1 MSMATIKDILLIDPS
16 REPLVNNG
24 QARLADQTDEKVVAE
39 LRGELKMF
47 VCEGEFARGLDCILS
62 EYLGNLGN
70 SSQKAVWVSGFFGSG
85 KSHLL
90 KMLAHLWANTA
101 FADGATARGIVPE
114 MPKGISAHFTELD
127 QAGRRYG
134 GLFAAAG
141 TLLAGSHDRVRET
154 VLGVILR
161 AAGLPDRYPVA
172 RFVLWLEREDAFD
185 KVKGHVE
192 ANGGTWEKE
201 LANLWVSTRIRKAIL
216 AWDKHFAPSE
226 AEVRAALKQQFQ
238 EQTGDLTTAD
248 FIGLARDVLLRHAAQ
263 NSNNPEQLPCTVIL
277 LDEAQQY
284 IGDSH
289 DRSTIFTELAEALT
303 KQFDGR
309 VLLVAAGQQALND
322 VELLHKLMDRFVVK
336 VPLSDTDVE
345 TVTRK
350 VSLRK
355 KPAAIPTVKTTIEA
369 HGGEIARHLQG
380 TKIGPRSTDDKTII
394 DDFPLLPVRR
404 RFWEECFRQIDA
416 AGTKSQL
423 RSQLSII
430 HDAVGNLAAAPVTA
444 VIPAD
449 ALYDSLKAYMLGTG
463 VLLREIHERIEELG
477 MPGTADAKLAKRI
490 ASLVF
495 LISKLPTNL
504 GADLGVRASSAHI
517 ADLLVSDL
525 AADNHVLRQKV
536 ADALEK
542 LVEAG
547 LLMKVDDEYRMQTR
561 AGQEWLATYSKK
573 QQEIRGSEPMIQEV
587 RNNLLYA
594 AIDEAVRGVR
604 IVQGLPKEPRDL
616 AVNRDATPPT
626 PGGRGLTVWVRDGW
640 AAAEKDVHSAAR
652 KAGATSSLIYSF
664 IPKAFPEEL
673 KTAIVNSEAATRT
686 LETYGPQSEAEGQEA
701 MRAMTSLRDSA
712 TANRDRLV
720 REIVGSAKVW
730 LGGGNEQLL
739 ATLSEKLKAA
749 ADAAV
754 VRQFP
759 QFSAADKGAWDV
771 VMKRAKEGDHDKA
784 LEAVGHSGAAESHA
798 VCAEVLN
805 RTATGA
811 TGSDVRSQLQ
821 DPPYG
826 WPKDAIDAALVVLVG
841 AGHLSAK
848 LNNAPITHKQ
858 LDQNKITKTS
868 FTRETKTISMADR
881 LKVRGTLSKFG
892 LKPKTNDEDIPLAAD
907 FLKKLA
913 DVGRRTGGEEP
924 LPAAKSI
931 VFVEDIQRLTGVEML
946 AEMVAKKA
954 DLDAAADAWPK
965 LADLA
970 SARLTDWEDLGRLFD
985 HAKNEPGVAAINADI
1000 EAIRSGRLLLD
1011 VTDPLPP
1018 IRAKIAEILR
1028 KRLKEMHEDHRQTFN
1043 REVKQLAASSVWSQ
1057 LPSDK
1062 QTAIL
1067 AEVGLREPDTVDVS
1081 TDAAIAAA
1089 LAERP
1094 IESRRNAALAVPTL
1108 AGQALRKAAAS
1119 TVPEARSVTV
1129 EKTTLRTDAEVR
1141 EWAKRAESHLL
1152 EEVKKGPVLVS

>member
-16 REPLVNNG
+16 REPLINNG

-90 KMLAHLWANTA
+90 KMLAHLWADTP

-114 MPKGISAHFTELD
+114 MPKEIRAHFTELD
-127 QAGRRYG
+127 NAGRRHG
-134 GLFAAAG
+134 GLFSAAG

-161 AAGLPDRYPVA
+161 AAGLPEQYPVA
-172 RFVLWLEREDAFD
+172 RFVLWLEREGALD
-185 KVKGHVE
+185 KVKKHVE
-192 ANGGTWEKE
+192 ANGGVWEKE

-216 AWDKHFAPSE
+216 AWDKNFAPSE
-226 AEVRAALKQQFQ
+226 ADVRAALKQQFQ
-238 EQTGDLTTAD
+238 EQTGDLTTPE
-248 FIGLARDVLLRHAAQ
+248 FIGLAKDVLLRHAA
-263 NSNNPEQLPCTVIL
+263 NTSNNPEQLPCTIIL

-289 DRSTIFTELAEALT
+289 DRSTVFTELAEALT

-355 KPAAIPTVKTTIEA
+355 KPGAIPTVTSTVES

-380 TKIGPRSTDDKTII
+380 TKIGPRTSDDKTIVA
-394 DDFPLLPVRR
+394 DYPLLPVRR

-430 HDAVGNLAAAPVTA
+430 HDAVGKLADDRLTA

-477 MPGTADAKLAKRI
+477 VPSTADAVLAKRI

-504 GADLGVRASSAHI
+504 GADLGVRASAAHI

-536 ADALEK
+536 AESLEK
-542 LVEAG
+542 LVESG

-561 AGQEWLATYSKK
+561 AGSEWLATYNKK
-573 QQEIRGSEPMIQEV
+573 QQEIRGSEPKIQEV
-587 RNNLLYA
+587 RNNLVYA

-604 IVQGLPKEPRDL
+604 ILQGLPKEPRDL
-616 AVNRDATPPT
+616 SVDRDATPPT

-640 AAAEKDVHSAAR
+640 SAAEKDVTSAAR
-652 KAGATSSLIYSF
+652 KAGASSSLIYSF
-664 IPKAFPEEL
+664 IPKAYADDL
-673 KTAIVNSEAATRT
+673 KTAIVNSEAANST

-712 TANRDRLV
+712 IANRDRLI
-720 REIVGSAKVW
+720 RDIVGGTKVW
-730 LGGGNEQLL
+730 LGGGTEQLHTTL
-739 ATLSEKLKAA
+739 AEKLKVAA
-749 ADAAV
+749 EAAV
-754 VRQFP
+754 ARQFP
-759 QFSAADKGAWDV
+759 QFAAADKASWDV
-771 VMKRAKEGDHDKA
+771 VMKRAKEGTDKPMDP
-784 LEAVGHSGAAESHA
+784 VGHTAAVETHA
-798 VCAEVLN
+798 VCAEALT

-848 LNNAPITHKQ
+848 LNGAPVAAAQ
-858 LDQNKITKTS
+858 LDQNKITKTV
-868 FTRETKTISMADR
+868 FTRETKTISMSDR
-881 LKVRGTLSKFG
+881 LKVRGTLAKLG
-892 LKPKTNDEDIPLAAD
+892 LKPKSNDEDGPLAAD

-913 DVGRRTGGEEP
+913 EVGRKTGGEEP
-924 LPAAKSI
+924 LPPHKSV
-931 VFVEDIQRLTGVEML
+931 VFIEDIQRLTGVEML

-954 DLDAAADAWPK
+954 DLDAAADAWPGVAT
-965 LADLA
+965 LAETRLA
-970 SARLTDWEDLGRLFD
+970 AWDELHKLFD
-985 HAKNEPGVAAINADI
+985 HAKNEPGAATINADI
-1000 EAIRSGRLLLD
+1000 EAVRTGRLLLD
-1011 VTDPLPP
+1011 SSDPLPP

-1028 KRLKEMHEDHRQTFN
+1028 KRLKDTFDDHKATFD
-1043 REVKQLAASSVWSQ
+1043 REVAQLTATPVWGQ
-1057 LPSDK
+1057 LPVDK

-1067 AEVGLREPDTVDVS
+1067 ADIGLREPAPVDVS
-1081 TDAAIAAA
+1081 TDATIAAA
-1089 LAERP
+1089 LAERS
-1094 IESRRNAALAVPTL
+1094 IDARRNAALAVPTL
-1108 AGQALRKAAAS
+1108 AGQALRKAAA
-1119 TVPEARSVTV
+1119 TVEPQARSVTV
-1129 EKTTLRTDAEVR
+1129 EKTTLRTGDDVR
-1141 EWAKRAESHLL
+1141 EWAKRAESQLL

>member
-39 LRGELKMF
+39 LRGELRMF
-47 VCEGEFARGLDCILS
+47 VCEGEFERGLDCILS

-70 SSQKAVWVSGFFGSG
+70 SSQKAAWVSGFFGSG

-90 KMLAHLWANTA
+90 KMLAHLWVDTA
-101 FADGATARGIVPE
+101 FPDGATARGIVPE
-114 MPKGISAHFTELD
+114 MPKGIRAHFTELD
-127 QAGRRYG
+127 QAARRYG
-134 GLFAAAG
+134 GVFAAAG
-141 TLLAGSHDRVRET
+141 TLLAGNDRVRET

-161 AAGLPDRYPVA
+161 AAGLPEQYPVA
-172 RFVLWLEREDAFD
+172 RFVLWLEREGALDT
-185 KVKGHVE
+185 VKKHVE

-216 AWDKHFAPSE
+216 AWDKNFAPSE
-226 AEVRAALKQQFQ
+226 ADVRAALKQQFQ
-238 EQTGDLTTAD
+238 EQTGDLTTPE
-248 FIGLARDVLLRHAAQ
+248 FIGLAKDVLLRHAAQ
-263 NSNNPEQLPCTVIL
+263 NSNNPEQLPCTIIL

-289 DRSTIFTELAEALT
+289 DRSTVFTELAEALT

-309 VLLVAAGQQALND
+309 VLLVSAGQQALND

-355 KPAAIPTVKTTIEA
+355 KPAAIPTVKTTIESY
-369 HGGEIARHLQG
+369 GGEIARHLQG
-380 TKIGPRSTDDKTII
+380 TRIGPRASDDKTII
-394 DDFPLLPVRR
+394 DDYPLLPVRR

-430 HDAVGNLAAAPVTA
+430 LDAVGKIAGDRLTA

-477 MPGTADAKLAKRI
+477 VPGTDEAVLAKRI

-504 GADLGVRASSAHI
+504 GADLGVRASAAHI

-525 AADNHVLRQKV
+525 AADNHLLRQKV
-536 ADALEK
+536 AETLEK
-542 LVEAG
+542 LVESG

-561 AGQEWLATYSKK
+561 AGSEWLATYNKK

-604 IVQGLPKEPRDL
+604 ILQGQPKEPREL
-616 AVNRDATPPT
+616 SVNRDATAPT

-640 AAAEKDVHSAAR
+640 AAAEKDITSAAR
-652 KAGATSSLIYSF
+652 KAGASSSLIYSF
-664 IPKAFPEEL
+664 IPKGYADDL
-673 KTAIVNSEAATRT
+673 KTAIVNSEAANRT

-712 TANRDRLV
+712 ITNRDRLV
-720 REIVGSAKVW
+720 RDIIGSTKVW
-730 LGGGNEQLL
+730 LGGGSEQLHASL
-739 ATLSEKLKAA
+739 GEKLRVAA
-749 ADAAV
+749 EAAV

-771 VMKRAKEGDHDKA
+771 VMKRAKEGTDKPM
-784 LEAVGHSGAAESHA
+784 EPISYTGAVDSHP
-798 VCAEVLN
+798 VCAEVLA

-811 TGSDVRSQLQ
+811 TGSDVRSPLQ

-848 LNNAPITHKQ
+848 LNGAPVAVAQ
-858 LDQNKITKTS
+858 LDQNKITKTV
-868 FTRETKTISMADR
+868 FTRETKNLPMSDR
-881 LKVRGTLSKFG
+881 LKLRGTLAKFG
-892 LKPKTNDEDIPLAAD
+892 LKPKSTDEDGPLAAD

-913 DVGRRTGGEEP
+913 ETGRRTGGEEP
-924 LPAAKSI
+924 LPAPQSV
-931 VFVEDIQRLTGVEML
+931 VFVEDLQRLTGVEML

-954 DLDAAADAWPK
+954 ELDAAADVWPK
-965 LADLA
+965 IAVLAEE
-970 SARLTDWEDLGRLFD
+970 RLTAWGDLQGLFG
-985 HAKNEPGVAAINADI
+985 HAKNEPGAAAINADI
-1000 EAIRSGRLLLD
+1000 EAVRTGRLLLD
-1011 VTDPLPP
+1011 STDPLPP

-1028 KRLKEMHEDHRQTFN
+1028 KRLKETQEDHRQTYD
-1043 REVKQLAASSVWSQ
+1043 REVKQLTASSVWSQ
-1057 LPSDK
+1057 LPPDK

-1067 AEVGLREPDTVDVS
+1067 AEVGLREPDPVDVS

-1094 IESRRNAALAVPTL
+1094 IDSRRNAALAVPTL
-1108 AGQALRKAAAS
+1108 AGQALRKAAAAVEP
-1119 TVPEARSVTV
+1119 TARSIAI
-1129 EKTTLRTDAEVR
+1129 EKTTLRTDTDVR
-1141 EWAKRAESHLL
+1141 EWAKRAESQLL

>member
-24 QARLADQTDEKVVAE
+24 QARLADQTDERVVAE

-62 EYLGNLGN
+62 EYLGNVGN
-70 SSQKAVWVSGFFGSG
+70 SSQKAAWVSGFFGSG

-90 KMLAHLWANTA
+90 KMLTHLWADTP
-101 FADGATARGIVPE
+101 FSDGATARGIVPE
-114 MPKGISAHFTELD
+114 MPKEIRAHLTELD
-127 QAGRRYG
+127 RVGRCHG
-134 GLFAAAG
+134 GLFSAAG

-161 AAGLPDRYPVA
+161 AAGLPEQYPVA
-172 RFVLWLEREDAFD
+172 RFVLWLEREGALDT
-185 KVKGHVE
+185 VKKHVE
-192 ANGGTWEKE
+192 ANGGVWEKE

-216 AWDKHFAPSE
+216 AWDKNFAPSE
-226 AEVRAALKQQFQ
+226 AEVRATLKQQFQ
-238 EQTGDLTTAD
+238 EQTGDLTTPE
-248 FIGLARDVLLRHAAQ
+248 FIGLAKDVLLRHAAE
-263 NSNNPEQLPCTVIL
+263 NSNNPDQLPCAIVL

-309 VLLVAAGQQALND
+309 VLLVAAGQQSLND

-355 KPAAIPTVKTTIEA
+355 KPGAIPTVKGTIES

-380 TKIGPRSTDDKTII
+380 TKIGPRSSDDKTII

-430 HDAVGNLAAAPVTA
+430 HDAVGKLANDRLTA

-477 MPGTADAKLAKRI
+477 VPGTDDAKLAKRI

-504 GADLGVRASSAHI
+504 GADLGVKASAAHI

-525 AADNHVLRQKV
+525 AADNHLLRQKV
-536 ADALEK
+536 AETLEK
-542 LVEAG
+542 LVETG

-561 AGQEWLATYSKK
+561 AGSEWLATYNKK
-573 QQEIRGSEPMIQEV
+573 QQEIRGSEPKIQEV
-587 RNNLLYA
+587 RNNLVYA

-604 IVQGLPKEPRDL
+604 ILQGLPKEPRDL
-616 AVNRDATPPT
+616 SVDRDATAPT

-640 AAAEKDVHSAAR
+640 SAAEKDVTSAAR
-652 KAGATSSLIYSF
+652 KDGASSSLIYSF
-664 IPKAFPEEL
+664 IPKAYADDL
-673 KTAIVNSEAATRT
+673 KTAIVNTEAAKST

-712 TANRDRLV
+712 MANRDRLI
-720 REIVGSAKVW
+720 RDIVGGTKVW
-730 LGGGNEQLL
+730 LGGGTEQLHTTL
-739 ATLSEKLKAA
+739 AEKLKVAA
-749 ADAAV
+749 EAAIA
-754 VRQFP
+754 RQFKD
-759 QFSAADKGAWDV
+759 FSAADKASWDV
-771 VMKRAKEGDHDKA
+771 VMKRAKEGTDKPM
-784 LEAVGHSGAAESHA
+784 EPVGHTGAVETHA
-798 VCAEVLN
+798 VCVEVLG

-821 DPPYG
+821 DAPYG

-848 LNNAPITHKQ
+848 LNGAPIAAAQ
-858 LDQNKITKTS
+858 LDQNKITKTI
-868 FTRETKTISMADR
+868 FTRETKTISMSDR
-881 LKVRGTLSKFG
+881 LKVRGTLAKLG
-892 LKPKTNDEDIPLAAD
+892 LKPKSNDEDGPLAAD
-907 FLKKLA
+907 FLKKL
-913 DVGRRTGGEEP
+913 VEIGRRTGGEEP
-924 LPAAKSI
+924 LPAAQSV
-931 VFVEDIQRLTGVEML
+931 VFIEDIQRLTGVEML
-946 AEMVAKKA
+946 AEMVSKKA
-954 DLDAAADAWPK
+954 DIDAAADSWPK

-970 SARLTDWEDLGRLFD
+970 STRLAAWDELQKLFD
-985 HAKNEPGVAAINADI
+985 HAKNEPGAAAINADI
-1000 EAIRSGRLLLD
+1000 QAITTGRLLLD
-1011 VTDPLPP
+1011 ATDPLPP
-1018 IRAKIAEILR
+1018 IRSKIAEILR
-1028 KRLKEMHEDHRQTFN
+1028 KRLKETHEDHRQTFD

-1067 AEVGLREPDTVDVS
+1067 AEVGLREPDAVDVS

-1094 IESRRNAALAVPTL
+1094 IESRRNAALAVPTV
-1108 AGQALRKAAAS
+1108 AGQALRKAAAAVEP
-1119 TVPEARSVTV
+1119 TARSIAI
-1129 EKTTLRTDAEVR
+1129 EKTTLRTDTDVR
-1141 EWAKRAESHLL
+1141 EWAKRAESQLL

>member
-62 EYLGNLGN
+62 EYLGNVGN
-70 SSQKAVWVSGFFGSG
+70 SSQKAAWVSGFFGSG

-90 KMLAHLWANTA
+90 KMLTHLWADTP
-101 FADGATARGIVPE
+101 FSDGATARGIVPE
-114 MPKGISAHFTELD
+114 MPKEIRAHFTELD
-127 QAGRRYG
+127 RVGRCHG
-134 GLFAAAG
+134 GLFSAAG

-161 AAGLPDRYPVA
+161 AAGLPEQYPVA
-172 RFVLWLEREDAFD
+172 RFVLWLEREGALDT
-185 KVKGHVE
+185 VKKHVE
-192 ANGGTWEKE
+192 ANGGVWEKE

-216 AWDKHFAPSE
+216 AWDKNFAPSE
-226 AEVRAALKQQFQ
+226 AEVRATLKQQFQ
-238 EQTGDLTTAD
+238 EQTGDLTTPE
-248 FIGLARDVLLRHAAQ
+248 FIGLAKDVLLRHAAQ
-263 NSNNPEQLPCTVIL
+263 NSNNPDQLPCAIVL

-309 VLLVAAGQQALND
+309 VLLVAAGQQSLND

-355 KPAAIPTVKTTIEA
+355 KPAAIPTVKGTIES

-380 TKIGPRSTDDKTII
+380 TKIGPRSSDDKTII

-430 HDAVGNLAAAPVTA
+430 HDAVGKLANDRLTA

-477 MPGTADAKLAKRI
+477 VPGTDDAKLAKRI

-504 GADLGVRASSAHI
+504 GADLGVKASAAHI

-525 AADNHVLRQKV
+525 AADNHLLRQKV
-536 ADALEK
+536 AETLEK
-542 LVEAG
+542 LVETG

-561 AGQEWLATYSKK
+561 AGSEWLATYNKK
-573 QQEIRGSEPMIQEV
+573 QQEIRGSEPKIQEV
-587 RNNLLYA
+587 RNNLVYA

-604 IVQGLPKEPRDL
+604 ILQGLPKEPRDL
-616 AVNRDATPPT
+616 SVDRDATAPT
-626 PGGRGLTVWVRDGW
+626 PSGRGLTVWVRDGW
-640 AAAEKDVHSAAR
+640 SAADKDVTSAAR
-652 KAGATSSLIYSF
+652 KDGASSSLIYSF
-664 IPKAFPEEL
+664 IPKAYADDL
-673 KTAIVNSEAATRT
+673 KTAIVNTEAAKST

-712 TANRDRLV
+712 MANRDRLI
-720 REIVGSAKVW
+720 RDIVGGTKVW
-730 LGGGNEQLL
+730 LGGGTEQLHTTL
-739 ATLSEKLKAA
+739 AEKLKVAA
-749 ADAAV
+749 EAAV
-754 VRQFP
+754 ARQFKD
-759 QFSAADKGAWDV
+759 FSAADKASWDV
-771 VMKRAKEGDHDKA
+771 VMKRAKEGTDKPMDP
-784 LEAVGHSGAAESHA
+784 VGHTGAVETHA
-798 VCAEVLN
+798 VCVEVLS

-811 TGSDVRSQLQ
+811 TGSDVRSKLQ

-848 LNNAPITHKQ
+848 LNGAPVAAAQ
-858 LDQNKITKTS
+858 LDQNKITKTV
-868 FTRETKTISMADR
+868 FTRETKTISMSDR
-881 LKVRGTLSKFG
+881 LKLRGTLAKLG
-892 LKPKTNDEDIPLAAD
+892 LKPKTNDEDGPLAAD

-913 DVGRRTGGEEP
+913 EIGRRTGGEEP
-924 LPAAKSI
+924 LPSHQSV

-946 AEMVAKKA
+946 AEMVAKKTE
-954 DLDAAADAWPK
+954 LDDASDKWPALAA
-965 LADLA
+965 LTE
-970 SARLTDWEDLGRLFD
+970 ARLAAWDDLHKLFD
-985 HAKNEPGVAAINADI
+985 HAKDEPGAAAINADI
-1000 EAIRSGRLLLD
+1000 EAIRTGRLLLESS
-1011 VTDPLPP
+1011 DPLPP
-1018 IRAKIAEILR
+1018 IRVKIADILR
-1028 KRLKEMHEDHRQTFN
+1028 KRLKETHEDHRQTFD
-1043 REVKQLAASSVWSQ
+1043 RELKQLAASSVWSQ

-1062 QTAIL
+1062 QAAIL
-1067 AEVGLREPDTVDVS
+1067 AEVGLREPDAVDVS
-1081 TDAAIAAA
+1081 TDATIAAA
-1089 LAERP
+1089 LAER
-1094 IESRRNAALAVPTL
+1094 SLDWRRSAALAVPTV
-1108 AGQALRKAAAS
+1108 AGQALRKAAAAVEP
-1119 TVPEARSVTV
+1119 TARSIAI
-1129 EKTTLRTDAEVR
+1129 EKTTLRTGDDVR
-1141 EWAKRAESHLL
+1141 EWAKRAESQLL

>member
-16 REPLVNNG
+16 QEPLVNNG
-24 QARLADQTDEKVVAE
+24 QARLADQTDERVVAE

-70 SSQKAVWVSGFFGSG
+70 SSQKAAWVSGFFGSG

-90 KMLAHLWANTA
+90 KMLAHLWADSP
-101 FADGATARGIVPE
+101 FPDGATARGIVPE
-114 MPKGISAHFTELD
+114 MPKEIRAHFAELD
-127 QAGRRYG
+127 QAGRRHG
-134 GLFAAAG
+134 GLFSAAG

-161 AAGLPDRYPVA
+161 AAGLPEQYPVA
-172 RFVLWLEREDAFD
+172 RFVLWLEREGALD
-185 KVKGHVE
+185 KVQKHVK
-192 ANGGTWEKE
+192 ANGGVWQKE

-216 AWDKHFAPSE
+216 AWDKNFAPSE
-226 AEVRAALKQQFQ
+226 ADVRAALKQQFQ
-238 EQTGDLTTAD
+238 EQTGDLTTPE
-248 FIGLARDVLLRHAAQ
+248 FIGLAKDVLLRHAAQ
-263 NSNNPEQLPCTVIL
+263 HSSNPDQLPCAILL

-355 KPAAIPTVKTTIEA
+355 KPAAIPTVKGTIES

-380 TKIGPRSTDDKTII
+380 TKIGPRTSDDKTII

-430 HDAVGNLAAAPVTA
+430 HDAVGKLANNRLTA

-477 MPGTADAKLAKRI
+477 VPGTEAATLAKRI

-504 GADLGVRASSAHI
+504 GADLGVRSSAAHI
-517 ADLLVSDL
+517 ADLLISDL
-525 AADNHVLRQKV
+525 AADNHLLRQKV
-536 ADALEK
+536 AETLEK
-542 LVEAG
+542 LVATG

-561 AGQEWLATYSKK
+561 AGSEWLATFNKK
-573 QQEIRGSEPMIQEV
+573 QQEIRGSEPKIQEV
-587 RNNLLYA
+587 RNNLIYA
-594 AIDEAVRGVR
+594 ATDEAVRGVR
-604 IVQGLPKEPRDL
+604 ILQGLPKEPRDL
-616 AVNRDATPPT
+616 SVDRDATPPT

-640 AAAEKDVHSAAR
+640 AAAEKDVTSAAR
-652 KAGATSSLIYSF
+652 KAGASSSLIYAF
-664 IPKAFPEEL
+664 IPKAYADDL
-673 KTAIVNSEAATRT
+673 KTAIVNAEAANST

-701 MRAMTSLRDSA
+701 MRATTSLRDSA
-712 TANRDRLV
+712 IANRNRLI
-720 REIVGSAKVW
+720 RDIVGGTKVW
-730 LGGGNEQLL
+730 LGGGTEQLHTSL
-739 ATLSEKLKAA
+739 AEKLKVAA
-749 ADAAV
+749 EAAV

-759 QFSAADKGAWDV
+759 QFAAADKASWDV
-771 VMKRAKEGDHDKA
+771 VMKRAKEGTDKPMDP
-784 LEAVGHSGAAESHA
+784 VGHTGAVETHV
-798 VCAEVLN
+798 VCVEVLG

-811 TGSDVRSQLQ
+811 TGSDVRSQLL

-826 WPKDAIDAALVVLVG
+826 WPKDAIDAALAVLVG

-848 LNNAPITHKQ
+848 LNGAPIAAAQ
-858 LDQNKITKTS
+858 LDQNKITKTI
-868 FTRETKTISMADR
+868 FTRETKTISMSDR
-881 LKVRGTLSKFG
+881 LKVRGTLAKFN
-892 LKPKTNDEDIPLAAD
+892 LKPKTNDEDGPLAAD

-913 DVGRRTGGEEP
+913 DLGRRTGGEEP
-924 LPAAKSI
+924 QPTPQSV
-931 VFVEDIQRLTGVEML
+931 VFIEDIQRLTGVEIL
-946 AEMVAKKA
+946 AEMAVRKA
-954 DLDAAADAWPK
+954 EIDAAADAWPK

-970 SARLTDWEDLGRLFD
+970 DTRLAAWNDLHKLFD
-985 HAKNEPGVAAINADI
+985 HAKSEPGAAAINADI
-1000 EAIRSGRLLLD
+1000 EAIRTGRLLLESS
-1011 VTDPLPP
+1011 DPLPP

-1028 KRLKEMHEDHRQTFN
+1028 RRLKETHEDHRQTFD
-1043 REVKQLAASSVWSQ
+1043 REVKQLAASSVWLQ

-1062 QTAIL
+1062 QAAIL
-1067 AEVGLREPDTVDVS
+1067 AEVGLREPDAVDVS
-1081 TDAAIAAA
+1081 TDATIAAA

-1094 IESRRNAALAVPTL
+1094 IDSRRNAALAVPTL
-1108 AGQALRKAAAS
+1108 AGQALRKAAA
-1119 TVPEARSVTV
+1119 TVEPTTRSIAI
-1129 EKTTLRTDAEVR
+1129 EKTTLRTGDDVR
-1141 EWAKRAESHLL
+1141 EWAKRAESQLL

>member
-1 MSMATIKDILLIDPS
+1 MATIKDILLIDPS
-16 REPLVNNG
+16 KEPLVNNG
-24 QARLADQTDEKVVAE
+24 QARLADPHDEKVIAE

-90 KMLAHLWANTA
+90 KMLTHLWADTP
-101 FADGATARGIVPE
+101 FPDGATARGLVPE
-114 MPKGISAHFTELD
+114 MPREIAAHFTELD
-127 QAGRRYG
+127 QAGRRHG

-161 AAGLPDRYPVA
+161 AAGLPDQYPLA
-172 RFVLWLEREDAFD
+172 RFVLWLEREGAFEP
-185 KVKGHVE
+185 VKAHVE
-192 ANGGTWEKE
+192 QAGGTWEKE
-201 LANLWVSTRIRKAIL
+201 LANLWVSTRIRRAIL
-216 AWDKHFAPSE
+216 AWDPHFAPSE
-226 AEVRAALKQQFQ
+226 VEVRAALKQQFQ
-238 EQTGDLTTAD
+238 EQTGDLTTGD
-248 FIGLARDVLLRHAAQ
+248 FIGLAKDVLLRHAART
-263 NSNNPEQLPCTVIL
+263 SGNPKQLPCTVIL

-289 DRSTIFTELAEALT
+289 DRSTVFTEVAEALT

-355 KPAAIPTVKTTIEA
+355 KPAAIATVTSTIES

-380 TKIGPRSTDDKTII
+380 TRIAPRSTDDKTIVA
-394 DDFPLLPVRR
+394 DFPLLPVRR

-463 VLLREIHERIEELG
+463 VLLREIHERIEELAAA
-477 MPGTADAKLAKRI
+477 GTPDARLAKRI

-495 LISKLPTNL
+495 LISKLPTAL
-504 GADLGVRASSAHI
+504 GADLGVRASAAHI

-525 AADNHVLRQKV
+525 AADNHLLRQKV
-536 ADALEK
+536 ADTLDK

-561 AGQEWLATYSKK
+561 AGQEWLATCAKK
-573 QQEIRGSEPMIQEV
+573 QQEFRGSEPMIQEV
-587 RNNLLYA
+587 RNTLIYA

-604 IVQGLPKEPRDL
+604 ISQGLPKEPREL

-640 AAAEKDVHSAAR
+640 AATEKEVTTAAR
-652 KAGATSSLIYSF
+652 KAGPASSLIASF
-664 IPKAFPEEL
+664 IPKAYADDL
-673 KTAIVNSEAATRT
+673 KTAIVNSEAASRT
-686 LETYGPQSEAEGQEA
+686 LDTYGPQSEAEGQEA
-701 MRAMTSLRDSA
+701 MRAMTSLRDA
-712 TANRDRLV
+712 ALANRDRLV
-720 REIVGSAKVW
+720 RDIVGSTKVW
-730 LGGGNEQLL
+730 LGGGTEQLHASL
-739 ATLSEKLKAA
+739 AEKLKGAA
-749 ADAAV
+749 EAAM

-759 QFSAADKGAWDV
+759 QFAAADKASWDV
-771 VMKRAKEGDHDKA
+771 VMKRAKEGDHDKS
-784 LEAVGHSGAAESHA
+784 LEAVGHSGAADAHP
-798 VCAEVLN
+798 VCAEVLA

-811 TGSDVRSQLQ
+811 RGSEIRSHLS
-821 DPPYG
+821 DPPFG
-826 WPKDAIDAALVVLVG
+826 WPKDAIDAALIVLVRG
-841 AGHLSAK
+841 GHLSAK
-848 LNNAPITHKQ
+848 LNHSPLTAGD
-858 LDQNKITKTS
+858 LDQNKITKAE
-868 FTRETKTISMADR
+868 FTRETKTISMSDR
-881 LKVRGTLSKFG
+881 LKLRGVLAKLS
-892 LKPKTNDEDIPLAAD
+892 LKPKTNDEGIPLAAD

-913 DVGRRTGGEEP
+913 DIGRRTGGEEP
-924 LPAAKSI
+924 LPAPKSV
-931 VFVEDIQRLTGVEML
+931 VFIEDLQRLTGVEML

-954 DLDAAADAWPK
+954 DLEAAADAWPTLVA
-965 LADLA
+965 LAETRLAAWDDL
-970 SARLTDWEDLGRLFD
+970 SRLFD
-985 HAKNEPGVAAINADI
+985 HARHEPGAAAINADL
-1000 EAIRSGRLLLD
+1000 EAIRTGRLLLD
-1011 VTDPLPP
+1011 ATDPLPP
-1018 IRAKIAEILR
+1018 VRAALAAILR
-1028 KRLKEMHEDHRQTFN
+1028 KRLTDTFVDHRQTFD
-1043 REVKQLAASSVWSQ
+1043 RELGQLAASPLWSQ
-1057 LPSDK
+1057 LPADTQS
-1062 QTAIL
+1062 AIL
-1067 AEVGLREPDTVDVS
+1067 ADVGLREPEPVDVS
-1081 TDAAIAAA
+1081 TDTAIAAA
-1089 LAERP
+1089 LADRP
-1094 IESRRNAALAVPTL
+1094 MESRRNAALAVPTL
-1108 AGQALRKAAAS
+1108 AGQALRKAAAA
-1119 TVPEARSVTV
+1119 VEPEARSVAI
-1129 EKTTLRTDAEVR
+1129 EKTTLRTGDDVR

>member
-24 QARLADQTDEKVVAE
+24 QARLADQTDERVVAE

-90 KMLAHLWANTA
+90 KMLAHLWADTP
-101 FADGATARGIVPE
+101 FSDGATARGIVPE
-114 MPKGISAHFTELD
+114 MPKEIRAHFAELD

-134 GLFAAAG
+134 GLFSAAG

-161 AAGLPDRYPVA
+161 AAGLPEQYPVA
-172 RFVLWLEREDAFD
+172 RFVLWLEREGALD
-185 KVKGHVE
+185 KVKKHVE

-216 AWDKHFAPSE
+216 AWDKNFAPSE
-226 AEVRAALKQQFQ
+226 AEVRATLKQQFQ
-238 EQTGDLTTAD
+238 EQTGDLTTPE
-248 FIGLARDVLLRHAAQ
+248 FIGLAKDVLLRHAAQ
-263 NSNNPEQLPCTVIL
+263 NSNNPEQLPCAIIL

-309 VLLVAAGQQALND
+309 VLLVAAGQQSLND

-355 KPAAIPTVKTTIEA
+355 KPAAIPTVKGTIES

-380 TKIGPRSTDDKTII
+380 TKIGPRSSDDKTII

-430 HDAVGNLAAAPVTA
+430 HDAVGKLANDRLTA

-477 MPGTADAKLAKRI
+477 VPGTDDAKLAKRI

-504 GADLGVRASSAHI
+504 GADLGVKASAAHI

-525 AADNHVLRQKV
+525 AADNHLLRQKV
-536 ADALEK
+536 AETLEK
-542 LVEAG
+542 LVDTG

-561 AGQEWLATYSKK
+561 AGSEWLATYNKK
-573 QQEIRGSEPMIQEV
+573 QQEIRGSEPKIQEV
-587 RNNLLYA
+587 RNNLVYA

-604 IVQGLPKEPRDL
+604 ILQGLPKEPRDL
-616 AVNRDATPPT
+616 SVDRDATAPT

-640 AAAEKDVHSAAR
+640 SAAEKDVTSAAR
-652 KAGATSSLIYSF
+652 KDGASSSLIYSF
-664 IPKAFPEEL
+664 IPKAYADDL
-673 KTAIVNSEAATRT
+673 KTAIVNAEAAKST

-712 TANRDRLV
+712 IANRDRLI
-720 REIVGSAKVW
+720 RDIVGGTKVW
-730 LGGGNEQLL
+730 LGGCTEQLHTTL
-739 ATLSEKLKAA
+739 AEKLKVAA
-749 ADAAV
+749 EAAV
-754 VRQFP
+754 ARQFKD
-759 QFSAADKGAWDV
+759 FSAADKLSWDV
-771 VMKRAKEGDHDKA
+771 VMKRAKEGTDKPMDP
-784 LEAVGHSGAAESHA
+784 VGHTGAVETHA
-798 VCAEVLN
+798 VCVEVLG

-811 TGSDVRSQLQ
+811 TGSDVRSKLQ

-826 WPKDAIDAALVVLVG
+826 WPKDAIDAAIVVLVG

-848 LNNAPITHKQ
+848 LNGAPIAAAQ
-858 LDQNKITKTS
+858 LDQNKITKTV
-868 FTRETKTISMADR
+868 FTRETKTISMSDR
-881 LKVRGTLSKFG
+881 LKVRGTLAKLG
-892 LKPKTNDEDIPLAAD
+892 LKPKTNDEDGPLAAD

-913 DVGRRTGGEEP
+913 EIGRHTGGEEP
-924 LPAAKSI
+924 LPSHQSL

-946 AEMVAKKA
+946 AEIVAKKTA
-954 DLDAAADAWPK
+954 LDDAADKWPA
-965 LADLA
+965 LAAL
-970 SARLTDWEDLGRLFD
+970 SEARLAAWDDLHKLFD
-985 HAKNEPGVAAINADI
+985 HAKDEPGAAAINADI
-1000 EAIRSGRLLLD
+1000 EAIRTGRLLLESS
-1011 VTDPLPP
+1011 DPLPP
-1018 IRAKIAEILR
+1018 IRVKIADILR
-1028 KRLKEMHEDHRQTFN
+1028 KRLKETHEDHRQTFD
-1043 REVKQLAASSVWSQ
+1043 RELKQLAASSVWSQ

-1062 QTAIL
+1062 QAAIL
-1067 AEVGLREPDTVDVS
+1067 AEVGLREPDAVDVS
-1081 TDAAIAAA
+1081 TDATIAAA

-1094 IESRRNAALAVPTL
+1094 IDSRRNAALAVPTL
-1108 AGQALRKAAAS
+1108 AGQALRKAAA
-1119 TVPEARSVTV
+1119 TVEPTARSIAI
-1129 EKTTLRTDAEVR
+1129 EKTTLRTGDDVR
-1141 EWAKRAESHLL
+1141 EWAKRAESQLL

>member
-24 QARLADQTDEKVVAE
+24 QARLADQTDERVVAE

-90 KMLAHLWANTA
+90 KMLAHLWADTP
-101 FADGATARGIVPE
+101 FSDGATARGIVPE
-114 MPKGISAHFTELD
+114 MPKEIRAHFAELD

-134 GLFAAAG
+134 GLFSAAG

-161 AAGLPDRYPVA
+161 AAGLPEQYPVA
-172 RFVLWLEREDAFD
+172 RFVLWLEREGALD
-185 KVKGHVE
+185 KVKKHVE

-216 AWDKHFAPSE
+216 AWDKNFAPSE
-226 AEVRAALKQQFQ
+226 AEVRATLKQQFQ
-238 EQTGDLTTAD
+238 EQTGDLTTPE
-248 FIGLARDVLLRHAAQ
+248 FIGLAKDVLLRHAAQ
-263 NSNNPEQLPCTVIL
+263 NSNNPEQLPCAIIL

-309 VLLVAAGQQALND
+309 VLLVAAGQQSLND

-355 KPAAIPTVKTTIEA
+355 KPAAIPTVKGTIES

-380 TKIGPRSTDDKTII
+380 TKIGPRSSDDKTII

-430 HDAVGNLAAAPVTA
+430 HDAVGKLANDRLTA

-477 MPGTADAKLAKRI
+477 VPGTDDAKLAKRI

-504 GADLGVRASSAHI
+504 GADLGVKASAAHI

-525 AADNHVLRQKV
+525 AADNHLLRQKV
-536 ADALEK
+536 AETLEK
-542 LVEAG
+542 LVDTG

-561 AGQEWLATYSKK
+561 AGSEWLATYNKK
-573 QQEIRGSEPMIQEV
+573 QQEIRGSEPKIQEV
-587 RNNLLYA
+587 RNNLVYA

-604 IVQGLPKEPRDL
+604 ILQGLPKEPRDL
-616 AVNRDATPPT
+616 SVDRDATAPT

-640 AAAEKDVHSAAR
+640 SAAEKDVTSAAR
-652 KAGATSSLIYSF
+652 KDGASSSLIYSF
-664 IPKAFPEEL
+664 IPKAYADDL
-673 KTAIVNSEAATRT
+673 KTAIVNAEAAKST

-712 TANRDRLV
+712 IANRDRLI
-720 REIVGSAKVW
+720 RDIVGGTKVW
-730 LGGGNEQLL
+730 LGGCTEQLHTTL
-739 ATLSEKLKAA
+739 AEKLKVAA
-749 ADAAV
+749 EAAV
-754 VRQFP
+754 ARQFKD
-759 QFSAADKGAWDV
+759 FSAADKLSWDV
-771 VMKRAKEGDHDKA
+771 VMKRAKEGTDKPMDP
-784 LEAVGHSGAAESHA
+784 VGHTGAVETHA
-798 VCAEVLN
+798 VCVEVLG

-811 TGSDVRSQLQ
+811 TGSDVRSKLQ

-826 WPKDAIDAALVVLVG
+826 WPKDAIDAAIVVLVG

-848 LNNAPITHKQ
+848 LNGAPIAAAQ
-858 LDQNKITKTS
+858 LDQNKITKTV
-868 FTRETKTISMADR
+868 FTRETKTISMSDR
-881 LKVRGTLSKFG
+881 LKVRGTLAKLG
-892 LKPKTNDEDIPLAAD
+892 LKPKTNDEDGPLAAD

-913 DVGRRTGGEEP
+913 EIGRHTGGEEP
-924 LPAAKSI
+924 LPSHQSV

-946 AEMVAKKA
+946 AEIVAKKTA
-954 DLDAAADAWPK
+954 LDDAADKWPA
-965 LADLA
+965 LAAL
-970 SARLTDWEDLGRLFD
+970 SEARLAAWDDLHKLFD
-985 HAKNEPGVAAINADI
+985 HAKDEPGAAAINADI
-1000 EAIRSGRLLLD
+1000 EAIRTGRLLLESS
-1011 VTDPLPP
+1011 DPLPP
-1018 IRAKIAEILR
+1018 IRVKIADILR
-1028 KRLKEMHEDHRQTFN
+1028 KRLKETHEDHRQTFD
-1043 REVKQLAASSVWSQ
+1043 RELKQLAASSVWSQ

-1062 QTAIL
+1062 QAAIL
-1067 AEVGLREPDTVDVS
+1067 AEVGLREPDAVDVS
-1081 TDAAIAAA
+1081 TDATIAAA

-1094 IESRRNAALAVPTL
+1094 IDSRRNAALAVPTL
-1108 AGQALRKAAAS
+1108 AGQALRKAAA
-1119 TVPEARSVTV
+1119 TVEPTARSIAI
-1129 EKTTLRTDAEVR
+1129 EKTTLRTGDDVR
-1141 EWAKRAESHLL
+1141 EWAKRAESQLL

>member
-90 KMLAHLWANTA
+90 KMLAHLWADTP
-101 FADGATARGIVPE
+101 FSDGATARGIVPE
-114 MPKGISAHFTELD
+114 MPKEIRAHFAELD

-134 GLFAAAG
+134 GLFSAAG

-161 AAGLPDRYPVA
+161 AAGLPEQYPVA
-172 RFVLWLEREDAFD
+172 RFVLWLEREGALD
-185 KVKGHVE
+185 KVKKHVE
-192 ANGGTWEKE
+192 SNGGTWEKE

-216 AWDKHFAPSE
+216 AWDKNFAPSE
-226 AEVRAALKQQFQ
+226 ADVRAALKQQFQ
-238 EQTGDLTTAD
+238 EQTGDLTTPE
-248 FIGLARDVLLRHAAQ
+248 FIGLAKDVLLRHAAQ
-263 NSNNPEQLPCTVIL
+263 NSNNPEQLPCTIVL

-289 DRSTIFTELAEALT
+289 DRSTVFTELAEALT

-309 VLLVAAGQQALND
+309 VLLVSAGQQALND

-355 KPAAIPTVKTTIEA
+355 KPAAIPTVKGTIES

-380 TKIGPRSTDDKTII
+380 TKIGPRSNDDKTIV

-430 HDAVGNLAAAPVTA
+430 HDAVGNLADDRLTA

-477 MPGTADAKLAKRI
+477 VPGTDEAVLAKRI

-504 GADLGVRASSAHI
+504 GADLGVRASAAHI

-525 AADNHVLRQKV
+525 AADNHLLRQKV
-536 ADALEK
+536 AETLEK
-542 LVEAG
+542 LVEFG

-561 AGQEWLATYSKK
+561 AGSEWLATYNKK
-573 QQEIRGSEPMIQEV
+573 QQEIRGSEPKIQEV
-587 RNNLLYA
+587 RNNLIYA

-604 IVQGLPKEPRDL
+604 ILQGLPKEPRDL
-616 AVNRDATPPT
+616 SVDRDATPPT

-640 AAAEKDVHSAAR
+640 SAAEKDVTSAAR
-652 KAGATSSLIYSF
+652 KAGASSSLIYSF
-664 IPKAFPEEL
+664 IPKAYADDL
-673 KTAIVNSEAATRT
+673 KTAIVNSEAANST

-712 TANRDRLV
+712 ITNRDRLI
-720 REIVGSAKVW
+720 RDIVGGTKVW
-730 LGGGNEQLL
+730 LGGGTEQLHTTL
-739 ATLSEKLKAA
+739 AEKLKVAA
-749 ADAAV
+749 EAAV
-754 VRQFP
+754 ARQFKD
-759 QFSAADKGAWDV
+759 FSAADKASWDV
-771 VMKRAKEGDHDKA
+771 VMKRAKEGTDKPM
-784 LEAVGHSGAAESHA
+784 EPVGHTGAVETHA
-798 VCAEVLN
+798 VCVEVLG

-848 LNNAPITHKQ
+848 LNGAPIAAAQ
-858 LDQNKITKTS
+858 LDQNKITKTI
-868 FTRETKTISMADR
+868 FTRETKTISMSDR
-881 LKVRGTLSKFG
+881 LKVRGTLAKLG
-892 LKPKTNDEDIPLAAD
+892 LKPKSNDEDGPLAAD
-907 FLKKLA
+907 FLKKL
-913 DVGRRTGGEEP
+913 VEIGRRTGGEEP
-924 LPAAKSI
+924 LPAAQSV
-931 VFVEDIQRLTGVEML
+931 VFIEDIQRLTGVEML
-946 AEMVAKKA
+946 AEMVARKA
-954 DLDAAADAWPK
+954 DIDAAADTWPK

-970 SARLTDWEDLGRLFD
+970 STRLAAWDELQKLFD
-985 HAKNEPGVAAINADI
+985 HAKNEPGAAAINADI
-1000 EAIRSGRLLLD
+1000 QAITTGRLLLD
-1011 VTDPLPP
+1011 ATDPLPP
-1018 IRAKIAEILR
+1018 IRSKIAEILR
-1028 KRLKEMHEDHRQTFN
+1028 KRLKETHEDHRQTFD

-1067 AEVGLREPDTVDVS
+1067 AEVGLREPDAVDVS

-1094 IESRRNAALAVPTL
+1094 IDSRRNAALAVPTL
-1108 AGQALRKAAAS
+1108 AGQALRKAAAAVEP
-1119 TVPEARSVTV
+1119 TARSIAI
-1129 EKTTLRTDAEVR
+1129 EKTTLRDADEVR